1 MQAYLG
7 QHPDIFMPASN
18 IEPHFFGT
26 DLSCRVFIRDEQAY
40 LSLFERATDEKR
52 VGEKSVRYLY
62 SKLSAAEIKAFV
74 PSASIIIMLRNPV
87 DQICSLHSFRMYYGM
102 ENLADLEEA
111 LEAEDDR
118 RRGLRIPNGWSS
130 FAQWCLYR
138 DTARYSRQVQRYL
151 DAFGRENVHII
162 IFDDF
167 VGDTAG
173 AYKDTLQFLGVYK
186 DFPPAFKKIN
196 AGRGVRSI
204 RLQNFL
210 RRSAQ
215 FVRPFEKFFT
225 KPGIRQRVAKGV
237 LYLNSKALLN
247 PPIRPELRR
256 RLQREFLPEVEQLS
270 ELLGSDLTHWCRP
283 EA

>member
-7 QHPDIFMPASN
+7 QHPEIFMPASN
-18 IEPHFFGT
+18 LEPNFFGT
-26 DLSCRVFIRDEQAY
+26 DLSYPRFIRDEQTY
-40 LSLFERATDEKR
+40 ISLFARAKNEER
-52 VGEKSVRYLY
+52 VGEKSARYLY
-62 SKLSAAEIKAFV
+62 SKLSADEIKAFA

-87 DQICSLHSFRMYYGM
+87 DQICSLHSSRMYYVI

-118 RRGLRIPNGWSS
+118 RRGLRIPDGWSS
-130 FAQWCLYR
+130 FAPWLFLYR
-138 DTARYSRQVQRYL
+138 DTARYTHQVERYL

-173 AYKDTLQFLGVYK
+173 AYKDTLQFLGVYM

-210 RRSAQ
+210 RSGSKA
-215 FVRPFEKFFT
+215 VRPFENFFA
-225 KPGIRQRVAKGV
+225 KQGFRRRVAGGI
-237 LYLNSKALLN
+237 LYLNSKALPN
-247 PPIRPELRR
+247 TPIRPELRKW
-256 RLQREFLPEVEQLS
+256 LQKEFLPEVERLS
-270 ELLGSDLTHWCRP
+270 ELLGRDLTHWCK
-283 EA
+283 A